1 MSNSSAKKGRGCPK
15 KNPIQGKDLQG
26 FKFLHKFIPLL
37 KKFHLVKDHHNRD
50 LHFDQYIVL
59 ILLYFFTPVLTSL
72 RGIQQASH
80 LNKVK
85 KILGIKGASLGS
97 LSEASSVFD
106 ANLISPL
113 IKELAKKAIPLER
126 DPKLK
131 NLQQT
136 LVAMDGTLLPALPKM
151 LWALWIND
159 QNKAAKLH
167 LEFDILKYTPI
178 NAEIT
183 DANTNEKT
191 ILRKTLSTNKLYIL
205 DAGYSEYKLFQ
216 NIIDINSSFVARL
229 RDNAVWNNI
238 EESPLT
244 YDDRKAGV
252 QRDMIVRL
260 GCKGKQD
267 DLTSNVR
274 VVEVFHKGNSSRPR
288 RSRVSSKK
296 TFRTTDS
303 DYTFLLVSDRMDLP
317 AEVIALI
324 YRYRWQIEL
333 FFRWFKCVLGCN
345 HLISLSE
352 NGVSIQVY
360 CALIASMLITLWT
373 GCKPN
378 KRTFEMLCFYFMGLA
393 DDEELEHHIKK
404 LKETEDKREKA

>member
-1 MSNSSAKKGRGCPK
+1 MSNSSAKKGRGRPK
-15 KNPIQGKDLQG
+15 KNPTQGKDLQG

-85 KILGIKGASLGS
+85 KILGIKGAGLGS

-113 IKELAKKAIPLER
+113 IKELAKKAIPLEK

-191 ILRKTLSTNKLYIL
+191 ILRKTLSPNKLYIL

-274 VVEVFHKGNSSRPR
+274 VVEVFHKGNSSRPS

-303 DYTFLLVSDRMDLP
+303 DYTFLLVTDRMDLP